1 MVKKF
6 MKILK
11 VKGGIR
17 KLLFRNMKIILEI
30 MIKKIIINFSNI
42 VKLIILISYKI
53 KIKIKKLQKAL
64 LTLPL
69 MKVKMMKIL
78 KMKKQK
84 MKKIIIK
91 I

>member
-1 MVKKF
+1 

-11 VKGGIR
+11 VKGGIQ

-84 MKKIIIK
+84 LKKIIIK